1 MALGQK
7 QDSESTTADF
17 RELTQKLHNLGK
29 GANIYEVDV
38 DLALKMNEARNKF
51 VKQWIKQQVKLS
63 GTK

>member
-1 MALGQK
+1 MALGHK
-7 QDSESTTADF
+7 QDSESANDF